1 MTLEPLIRRAGL
13 ASLVAAVLI
22 IISQFI
28 GLIAYSTDLSM
39 SELVKTAPATLYNIL
54 KLAGFVMLLLGLV
67 GLYARQ
73 SAAGGILGS
82 IGFLVAFSGTALVTG
97 DWWFEAFVVPWLADV
112 APRSLEV
119 PPSGTLIAGGMTGF
133 ALFAL
138 GWVLFGIASFRA
150 RVFPRWASIVLIIG
164 GLLGYQAGFP
174 PFLIVLALGVGWMG
188 YWLQKNDEVKESVE
202 TIEMLL
208 EIER

>member
-1 MTLEPLIRRAGL
+1 
-13 ASLVAAVLI
+13 
-22 IISQFI
+22 
-28 GLIAYSTDLSM
+28 
-39 SELVKTAPATLYNIL
+39 
-54 KLAGFVMLLLGLV
+54 
-67 GLYARQ
+67 
-73 SAAGGILGS
+73 
-82 IGFLVAFSGTALVTG
+82 
-97 DWWFEAFVVPWLADV
+97 
-112 APRSLEV
+112 
-119 PPSGTLIAGGMTGF
+119 MTGF

-188 YWLQKNDEVKESVE
+188 YWLQKHDEVKESVE